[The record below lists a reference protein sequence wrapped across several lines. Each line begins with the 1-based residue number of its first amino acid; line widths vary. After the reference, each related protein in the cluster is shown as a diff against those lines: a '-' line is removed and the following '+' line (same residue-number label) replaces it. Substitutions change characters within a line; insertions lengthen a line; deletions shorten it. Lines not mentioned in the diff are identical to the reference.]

1 MECFKKLEARLNGVK
16 FGICKMFELPSSSA
30 IIETQASKMFV
41 LHGTGKMHHMARNIY
56 PVNKV
61 VIEVKLRNFS
71 VELMKITPF
80 NGSNFF
86 NGSKP
91 FLGGSTI

>member
-1 MECFKKLEARLNGVK
+1 
-16 FGICKMFELPSSSA
+16 
-30 IIETQASKMFV
+30 MFV
-41 LHGTGKMHHMARNIY
+41 LHGKGKMLHMVRNIF
-56 PVNKV
+56 PVHKV

-91 FLGGSTI
+91 FLGGTSNRLHKNYAMTFT

>member
-1 MECFKKLEARLNGVK
+1 M
-16 FGICKMFELPSSSA
+16 
-30 IIETQASKMFV
+30 
-41 LHGTGKMHHMARNIY
+41 LHIGRNIF
-56 PVNKV
+56 PVHKV

-80 NGSNFF
+80 NGSNFL

-91 FLGGSTI
+91 FLGGSGLHDSLGIGYCPSATSEDERKVQLLSPCTGIS

>member
-1 MECFKKLEARLNGVK
+1 
-16 FGICKMFELPSSSA
+16 
-30 IIETQASKMFV
+30 
-41 LHGTGKMHHMARNIY
+41 LHGKGKMLHIGRNIF
-56 PVNKV
+56 PVHKV

-91 FLGGSTI
+91 FLGGTRYRYKYLILNLPQVLARTNYDSARRTGDPQVFSDCV